1 MHQNT
6 KVEGG
11 TLLFPPLPKLEEK
24 GQNELPV
31 VEHKDDKDVAAPQRP
46 LPAGKKA
53 PEPTGQTVVQDAA
66 RLLIINQQ
74 PSKKVE

>member
-1 MHQNT
+1 MAM
-6 KVEGG
+6 EE
-11 TLLFPPLPKLEEK
+11 TLKRFGEQFSWK
-24 GQNELPV
+24 PV